1 MTNLSVLFR
10 RQEEWQKSLRH
21 LPWAEKLRMA
31 ARLRESVAKLRRVG
45 SPEADDAKKARLES
59 SRDPHSGQTPEG

>member
-10 RQEEWQKSLRH
+10 RQEEWQKSLRY

-31 ARLRESVAKLRRVG
+31 AKLRDSVAKLRRVG
-45 SPEADDAKKARLES
+45 SPEADDTKKTRTPGAR
-59 SRDPHSGQTPEG
+59 